1 MASVAGCVSGSLSAG
16 LQAAKVSSS
25 ESDYGMGK
33 SGAATSCSS
42 SASSSSLVRLASR
55 DSTSHGRQVC
65 FRHSHSFG
73 REMSGTRL
81 ALGMKKR
88 SGGCGA
94 SSRDKLSSSGSM
106 HSVRTERGRRGLEA
120 GGVAIAMAKKPKR
133 DPDYPWPD
141 KFKGAKPGFLSFLS
155 KFKPVAGAKG
165 KPLMLPFEKPLIELE
180 QKIEEV
186 REIAK
191 KTGMDFSTQLLDLE
205 AKYEQ
210 LRRDIYLRLTPVQ
223 RLSVARHPN
232 RPTFLDHVLNI
243 TDKWVEL
250 HGDRGGFDDPA
261 LVCGIGKMEN
271 MSFMFMGHQKGRNTK
286 ENIHRNF
293 GMPTPNGYRKALR
306 LMRHAANHGF
316 PILTFIDT
324 PGAYAGVSAEE
335 LGQGEAIAHNLREMF
350 GLKVPVIT
358 TVIGEGGSGGALAI
372 GCCNKMLMLE
382 NAVYYVAS
390 PEACAAILWKDATA
404 APKATEALRITGKEL
419 QQLNVVDEVI
429 PEPLG
434 GAHADPVLTSN
445 NIKQTLLRHMDDLLK
460 MSGDDLMKQRLAK
473 FRQMGAYREVEEVD
487 PRKSRN
493 MKPADVP
500 AQDHIRTKVVVPPV
514 DGASVKSAVAAD
526 VNSVP
531 VNSTAAHLVN

>member
-1 MASVAGCVSGSLSAG
+1 MAAMAAVAGCLTGSLSPG

-25 ESDYGMGK
+25 ESDYGVGN
-33 SGAATSCSS
+33 SGAAPSCSS
-42 SASSSSLVRLASR
+42 SVSSSLVRSPSR
-55 DSTSHGRQVC
+55 DAAAHGRQVC
-65 FRHSHSFG
+65 FHRSFR

-81 ALGMKKR
+81 ALGGVKKR

-94 SSRDKLSSSGSM
+94 SRDRLSTGGPV
-106 HSVRTERGRRGLEA
+106 HSVRTERGRRGL

-141 KFKGAKPGFLSFLS
+141 KFQGAKPGFLSFLS
-155 KFKPVAGAKG
+155 KFKPVSGAKG

-180 QKIEEV
+180 QKIVEV

-210 LRRDIYLRLTPVQ
+210 LRREIYLRLTPVQ

-306 LMRHAANHGF
+306 LMRHAAHHGF

-445 NIKQTLLRHMDDLLK
+445 NIKQTILRHMDDLLK
-460 MSGDDLMKQRLAK
+460 MSGDELMKQRLAK
-473 FRQMGAYREVEEVD
+473 FRQMGAYKEVEEVE
-487 PRKSRN
+487 PRKTRN
-493 MKPADVP
+493 MKPADIPV
-500 AQDHIRTKVVVPPV
+500 QDHIRTKVVVPSV
-514 DGASVKSAVAAD
+514 DGVVVKSAAVAD